1 MSSSYDLLR
10 SKNILAILDG
20 DTVFGVY
27 SFNDEKK
34 NVEIKMPYLNELHPI
49 C

>member
-20 DTVFGVY
+20 DTAFGVY
-27 SFNDEKK
+27 SFNDE
-34 NVEIKMPYLNELHPI
+34 NIGVQGVQTR
-49 C
+49 